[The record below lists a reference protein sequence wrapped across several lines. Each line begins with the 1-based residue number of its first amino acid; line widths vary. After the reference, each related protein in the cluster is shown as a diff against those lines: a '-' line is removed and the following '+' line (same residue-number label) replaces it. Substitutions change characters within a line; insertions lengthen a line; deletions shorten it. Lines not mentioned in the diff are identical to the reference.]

1 MLDEYFLILSNVSVS
16 SQIMSNTLAN
26 YKLFQEIIQ
35 RVLLDAIN
43 YSCILPR
50 LEREHIWNKFMMH
63 KQYIM

>member
-35 RVLLDAIN
+35 RVILDAIN
-43 YSCILPR
+43 
-50 LEREHIWNKFMMH
+50 
-63 KQYIM
+63 

>member
-35 RVLLDAIN
+35 RVILDAIN

-50 LEREHIWNKFMMH
+50 LEREHI
-63 KQYIM
+63 